1 MMQDSFHEEIRPSAT
16 KLPYTLRSFYNCA
29 SNQTLIGNHGNKK
42 CVTLVVRLIWLTLN
56 PPLRVTEIVQRSFD
70 NRIILNHEF
79 ENQVV
84 RWGLRALG
92 NAGTLGM
99 A

>member
-16 KLPYTLRSFYNCA
+16 KLPAPVYITFILQLCA

-56 PPLRVTEIVQRSFD
+56 PPLFF
-70 NRIILNHEF
+70 L
-79 ENQVV
+79 
-84 RWGLRALG
+84 
-92 NAGTLGM
+92 
-99 A
+99 